1 MTFPIRKQAL
11 GFTPARGRASG
22 WVGALKKLVFALL
35 LVVFVAFVAHGL
47 TTFQFDETFVNG
59 AIICLACIGVG

>member
-1 MTFPIRKQAL
+1 M
-11 GFTPARGRASG
+11 
-22 WVGALKKLVFALL
+22 KKLVFALL

-47 TTFQFDETFVNG
+47 RTFQFDETFVNG

>member
-1 MTFPIRKQAL
+1 M
-11 GFTPARGRASG
+11 
-22 WVGALKKLVFALL
+22 KKLVFALL